1 MVISA
6 KDGKTGSKVAVKKV
20 TPLTNQTFCQRT
32 LREIILLS
40 RIKHDNIVI
49 LQNVIAGDEDP
60 LAEVYLVLNLMETDL
75 HKLLKSL
82 HRRSEFLSPSHTC
95 FFLYQMFLG
104 IKYIHSAN
112 IIHRQV
118 FYVSFDCDI
127 AIGCVLVSAC
137 L

>member
-1 MVISA
+1 MSSFFVISTCAGAYGMVISA

-75 HKLLKSL
+75 HKLLDNPAVDMC
-82 HRRSEFLSPSHTC
+82 HV
-95 FFLYQMFLG
+95 
-104 IKYIHSAN
+104 
-112 IIHRQV
+112 V
-118 FYVSFDCDI
+118 FWHVLCH
-127 AIGCVLVSAC
+127 AIGISCAIADSHARTA
-137 L
+137 